1 MRSPGRFAL
10 AASFAAI
17 LIATAAVPVL
27 AQGKGG
33 TAGSG
38 EKAPYIADHTFLVTA
53 AIAGLEQ
60 VRLARLAVL
69 NAVNPDVKSFAQK
82 VIDDYGKAN
91 DQLRQLAAS
100 KGVKDLPAH
109 PDPSTQA
116 LFDKLDKIGGEDFDV
131 VYIRQAAEDHRAA
144 VALFAN
150 EELNGAD
157 ADVKHYAAT
166 FLPTLRDALTTA
178 QHLEDRIAGR
188 SSSSP
193 SQ

>member
-1 MRSPGRFAL
+1 MRNPGRLAL

-17 LIATAAVPVL
+17 LIAAAVPVL

-33 TAGSG
+33 AAGTG

-53 AIAGLEQ
+53 ATTGLEQ
-60 VRLARLAVL
+60 VRLARLAAL
-69 NAVNPDVKSFAQK
+69 NTVNPDVKSLAQK
-82 VIDDYGKAN
+82 VIDDFGKAN

-116 LFDKLDKIGGEDFDV
+116 LFDKLDKVGGDDFDV
-131 VYIRQAAEDHRAA
+131 VYVRHAVEGQRAA
-144 VALFAN
+144 VTLFAN
-150 EELNGAD
+150 EALHGAD
-157 ADVKHYAAT
+157 ADVKHYAAS
-166 FLPTLRDALTTA
+166 FLPALREALTTA
-178 QHLEDRIAGR
+178 QHLEERIAGR
-188 SSSSP
+188 SSRSP

>member
-1 MRSPGRFAL
+1 MRSPGRFAR
-10 AASFAAI
+10 AASCAAI
-17 LIATAAVPVL
+17 LIAAAVPVL

-33 TAGSG
+33 GAGTG
-38 EKAPYIADHTFLVTA
+38 DKAHYVADHTFLASA
-53 AIAGLEQ
+53 AVAGLEQ

-69 NAVNPDVKSFAQK
+69 DATHPDVKSFAQK

-116 LFDKLDKIGGEDFDV
+116 LFDKLDKIGGEHFDI
-131 VYIRQAAEDHRAA
+131 VYIRQAAADQRAA

-166 FLPTLRDALTTA
+166 MLAALRDDLTTA

-188 SSSSP
+188 SSRSP
-193 SQ
+193 GQ

>member
-1 MRSPGRFAL
+1 MRSPGSFAL
-10 AASFAAI
+10 AASFAAT
-17 LIATAAVPVL
+17 LIATAGVPVL
-27 AQGKGG
+27 AQGKEG
-33 TAGSG
+33 TAGTG
-38 EKAPYIADHTFLVTA
+38 EKPHYIADHTFLVTA
-53 AIAGLEQ
+53 ATAGLEQ
-60 VRLARLAVL
+60 VRLARLADH
-69 NAVNPDVKSFAQK
+69 NATHPDVNSFAKK
-82 VIDDYGKAN
+82 VIDDYVKAN

-131 VYIRQAAEDHRAA
+131 VYIRQAAEDLRAA

-157 ADVKHYAAT
+157 ADVKHYAAA

-188 SSSSP
+188 SSRSP
-193 SQ
+193 GQ

>member
-69 NAVNPDVKSFAQK
+69 NTVNPDVKSLAQK
-82 VIDDYGKAN
+82 VIDDFGKAS

-116 LFDKLDKIGGEDFDV
+116 LFDKLDKVGGDDFDV
-131 VYIRQAAEDHRAA
+131 EYVRHAVEGQRAA
-144 VALFAN
+144 VTLFAN
-150 EELNGAD
+150 EALHGAD
-157 ADVKHYAAT
+157 ADVKHYATT
-166 FLPTLRDALTTA
+166 FLPALRDALSTA
-178 QHLEDRIAGR
+178 QHLEERIAGR
-188 SSSSP
+188 SPRSP